1 MSKYKFDVSL
11 VISGLSEGV
20 FELRPSDYLYCEDE
34 DELFDEV
41 NDTLRG
47 TLRKHIKFSRVYTC
61 ESDWRYP
68 KGFLEEWRRLK
79 NER

>member
-11 VISGLSEGV
+11 VTSGLSEGV
-20 FELRPSDYLYCEDE
+20 FELQPSDYLYCEDK

-41 NDTLRG
+41 NDTLCG

-61 ESDWRYP
+61 ELDWRYP

>member
-1 MSKYKFDVSL
+1 MCRLLYL
-11 VISGLSEGV
+11 VLV
-20 FELRPSDYLYCEDE
+20 KELQPSDYLYCEDE

-41 NDTLRG
+41 NDTLR
-47 TLRKHIKFSRVYTC
+47 KHIKFSRVYIC

>member
-1 MSKYKFDVSL
+1 MCRLLYL
-11 VISGLSEGV
+11 VLV
-20 FELRPSDYLYCEDE
+20 KELQPSDYLYCE

-41 NDTLRG
+41 NDTLCG

>member
-20 FELRPSDYLYCEDE
+20 FELQPSDYLYCEDE

-41 NDTLRG
+41 N
-47 TLRKHIKFSRVYTC
+47 VWYT
-61 ESDWRYP
+61 SQAYQV
-68 KGFLEEWRRLK
+68 L
-79 NER
+79 

>member
-11 VISGLSEGV
+11 VTSGLSEGV
-20 FELRPSDYLYCEDE
+20 QPSDYLYCEDE

-41 NDTLRG
+41 NDTLCG

>member
-20 FELRPSDYLYCEDE
+20 QPSDYLYCE

-41 NDTLRG
+41 NDTLCG
-47 TLRKHIKFSRVYTC
+47 TLHIKFSRVYTC

>member
-20 FELRPSDYLYCEDE
+20 FELQPSDYLYCEDE

-41 NDTLRG
+41 NDTLCVHFASISSSLEY
-47 TLRKHIKFSRVYTC
+47 TLANQTGVTQKAF
-61 ESDWRYP
+61 W
-68 KGFLEEWRRLK
+68 K
-79 NER
+79 NGGD

>member
-11 VISGLSEGV
+11 VTSGLSEGV
-20 FELRPSDYLYCEDE
+20 FELQPSDYLYCE

-41 NDTLRG
+41 NDTLCG
-47 TLRKHIKFSRVYTC
+47 TLHIKFSRVYTC

>member
-11 VISGLSEGV
+11 VTSDLSEGV
-20 FELRPSDYLYCEDE
+20 FELQPSDYLHCE

-41 NDTLRG
+41 NDT
-47 TLRKHIKFSRVYTC
+47 TLRKPIKFSRVYTC
-61 ESDWRYP
+61 ESNWRYP
-68 KGFLEEWRRLK
+68 KGFLEEWRRLE